1 MKMAGKV
8 IPDVTLASADP
19 QLLLCW
25 EEKVRLGAE
34 CSLLLKH
41 SKGKIVT
48 ILKSSSLTSLKPKI
62 SSSLPIIPP
71 KAGKKKKKT
80 RNKKKRLE
88 SLLTYHQRLVTE
100 KGMPPSRLMLQHAAA
115 PPAQPVNTKQ
125 NEKELLTC
133 NYCEYSTP
141 SKLGLVG
148 HIGIRHKEVS
158 QSPAIFRCTFCREQ
172 FDSNV
177 RFRDHTR
184 FDFTMEKL
192 VKCPLCDCYPDNCY
206 SHKEHM
212 KEKHQR
218 DRLFTAKE
226 YSK

>member
-80 RNKKKRLE
+80 RNKKKDW
-88 SLLTYHQRLVTE
+88 S
-100 KGMPPSRLMLQHAAA
+100 PS
-115 PPAQPVNTKQ
+115 
-125 NEKELLTC
+125 
-133 NYCEYSTP
+133 
-141 SKLGLVG
+141 
-148 HIGIRHKEVS
+148 
-158 QSPAIFRCTFCREQ
+158 
-172 FDSNV
+172 
-177 RFRDHTR
+177 
-184 FDFTMEKL
+184 
-192 VKCPLCDCYPDNCY
+192 
-206 SHKEHM
+206 
-212 KEKHQR
+212 
-218 DRLFTAKE
+218 
-226 YSK
+226 